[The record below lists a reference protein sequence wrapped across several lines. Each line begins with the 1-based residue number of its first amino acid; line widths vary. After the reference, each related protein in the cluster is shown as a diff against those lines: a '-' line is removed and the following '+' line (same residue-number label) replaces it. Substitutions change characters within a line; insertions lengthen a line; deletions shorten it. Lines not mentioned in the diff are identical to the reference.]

1 MESPLTSRYDE
12 VGDILSIQAV
22 PPYPEQVTDQL
33 DYNVF
38 IRRNP
43 RTNAV
48 EGLEVLFF
56 TRWLLKQGQREARN
70 LRDLFRQLAA

>member
-1 MESPLTSRYDE
+1 MDTPLETRYDE
-12 VGDILSIQAV
+12 VADTLSIQAV

-33 DYNVF
+33 EYNLF
-38 IRRNP
+38 LRRNP

-48 EGLEVLFF
+48 EGLEILFF
-56 TRWLLKQGQREARN
+56 TRWLLKRGQTEARN